1 MPDDDRP
8 KLTDRQARCVIIAAE
23 RLGFEREPDRYE
35 VWYDHDLHDDARDA
49 ADYLSEHDPEA
60 LAGALIAEEPI
71 PPDRA
76 AYRITETGR
85 FSSADAAVVIGA
97 ATERGFTPPP
107 RELAQLDWQVTWM
120 QATASVAF
128 LWEHHPS
135 VLRELIGELAQLAPP
150 APYARSPREP
160 L

>member
-8 KLTDRQARCVIIAAE
+8 QLTDRQARCVIIAAE

-35 VWYDHDLHDDARDA
+35 VWYDHDLHDDAGDA
-49 ADYLSEHDPEA
+49 ADYLRERDPDA
-60 LAGALIAEEPI
+60 LAGALDAEEPI

-97 ATERGFTPPP
+97 AIERGFTPPA
-107 RELAQLDWQVTWM
+107 RELAQLDWQVTWT
-120 QATASVAF
+120 QASASVAF

-150 APYARSPREP
+150 APYARSPFDP
-160 L
+160 P